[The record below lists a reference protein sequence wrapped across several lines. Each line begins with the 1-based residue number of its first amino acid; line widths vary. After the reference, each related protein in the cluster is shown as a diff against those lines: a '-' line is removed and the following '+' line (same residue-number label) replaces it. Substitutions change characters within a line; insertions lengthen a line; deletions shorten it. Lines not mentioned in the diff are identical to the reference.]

1 MIEDLVTH
9 SLVLAQC
16 LFAGVR
22 ARLRGAESQGE
33 DGMSTLEVNPM
44 AEASMQETPAP
55 VLRPE
60 HAEGELARL
69 IEQQT
74 AKIPSHW
81 FLLAAVGAMSASLCF
96 ELTGRQRPSRFVGM
110 WPTPLLVLGIYNK
123 IVKTLGTR

>member
-1 MIEDLVTH
+1 MP
-9 SLVLAQC
+9 A
-16 LFAGVR
+16 
-22 ARLRGAESQGE
+22 
-33 DGMSTLEVNPM
+33 
-44 AEASMQETPAP
+44 AP

-81 FLLAAVGAMSASLCF
+81 FLIGALGSMGLALGL
-96 ELTGRQRPSRFVGM
+96 ELAGRQRESRFVGQ
-110 WPTPLLVLGIYNK
+110 WPSPLLIMGIYNK